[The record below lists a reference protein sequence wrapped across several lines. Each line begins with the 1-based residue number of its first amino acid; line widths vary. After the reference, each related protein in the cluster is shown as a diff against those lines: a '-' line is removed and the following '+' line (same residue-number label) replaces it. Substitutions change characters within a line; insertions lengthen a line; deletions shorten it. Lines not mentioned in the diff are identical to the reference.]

1 MKNLES
7 DQIENIVE
15 CMYPVEF
22 AKNSLIIKEGD
33 IGNMVYITQG
43 SFDFANFRFRFRK
56 IYNGYQLLS

>member
-15 CMYPVEF
+15 CMHPVEF

-33 IGNMVYITQG
+33 VGNMVYITQG
-43 SFDFANFRFRFRK
+43 DLFIILYYFMVFFID
-56 IYNGYQLLS
+56 LS